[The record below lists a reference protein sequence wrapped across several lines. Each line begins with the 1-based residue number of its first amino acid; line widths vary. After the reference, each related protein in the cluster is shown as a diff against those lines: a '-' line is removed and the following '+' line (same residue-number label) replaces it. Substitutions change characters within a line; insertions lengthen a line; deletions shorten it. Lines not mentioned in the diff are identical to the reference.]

1 MCRKKRGGYG
11 NRAYRSPPFAE
22 VVSVGRDYP
31 RQRASG
37 KSSSKNKQKKSTAFE
52 KLYSFT
58 LWRKRRS
65 FQFSWEKGRN
75 FPFPH
80 SSLKYCRSL
89 AGSARTG
96 NRGLVLPHSADH
108 AETLTPPI
116 VLRDKRFTF
125 GQSEMPCYRL
135 WAYLSNKWS
144 CPTGT

>member
-1 MCRKKRGGYG
+1 M
-11 NRAYRSPPFAE
+11 AQAP
-22 VVSVGRDYP
+22 
-31 RQRASG
+31 
-37 KSSSKNKQKKSTAFE
+37 
-52 KLYSFT
+52 L
-58 LWRKRRS
+58 
-65 FQFSWEKGRN
+65 FSIFLEKGRN

-80 SSLKYCRSL
+80 SSLKYCHSL

-144 CPTGT
+144 CPTGTLAGEASPRAGGSTSTARRLPAAADDLTSRTAHTQFPVALMRPLP